1 MKYAVYYRP
10 TTGAGAKC
18 RMSRAG
24 EWVKS
29 SRSRIGETFKGY
41 SFETYEAAKQYADSM
56 GDKYETQIKEVKR

>member
-10 TTGAGAKC
+10 KTGAGAKC

-29 SRSRIGETFKGY
+29 SRSRIGETFKDY
-41 SFETYEAAKQYADSM
+41 SFDTYEAARQYADTM
-56 GDKYETQIKEVKR
+56 GDKYDTQIKEVKR